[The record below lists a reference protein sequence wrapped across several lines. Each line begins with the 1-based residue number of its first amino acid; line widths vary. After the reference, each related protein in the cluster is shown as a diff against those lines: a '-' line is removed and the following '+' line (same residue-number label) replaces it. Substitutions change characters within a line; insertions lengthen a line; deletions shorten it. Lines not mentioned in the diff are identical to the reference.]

1 MSFLQNQV
9 SIETF
14 PGTVIPYTGATA
26 PNGWLL
32 CNGDPYSRTTY
43 SALYNVIGTAYN
55 TTTTSATDFNVPNFQ
70 AAFLRGAGSQTYP
83 TGVGGTTYAAS
94 AINTAQG
101 TATKTHNHDTNQSQN
116 HSHSIS
122 DTGHTHTPSAST
134 HAHNSQYE
142 YYTAARKTMTGMK
155 LITAP
160 GSQTNRDINTETTT
174 DLRVSLAN
182 ANNPTID
189 NTSLNVSSVGNNSGK
204 TNATESIPFNYAIN
218 WIIKY

>member
-43 SALYNVIGTAYN
+43 SALYNVIGTTYN
-55 TTTTSATDFNVPNFQ
+55 TATTSASDFNVPNFQ
-70 AAFLRGAGSQTYP
+70 AAFLRGAGTQTS
-83 TGVGGTTYAAS
+83 GGTEYGGS

-101 TATKTHNHDTNQSQN
+101 TATKTHSHDTTNQSQN

-122 DTGHTHTPSAST
+122 DPTHTHTPSVTNHSHDSQQTYYPRDTGGTTGFRIWNEAGNLFETSLNTQSTTALGVSIAS
-134 HAHNSQYE
+134 S
-142 YYTAARKTMTGMK
+142 
-155 LITAP
+155 
-160 GSQTNRDINTETTT
+160 
-174 DLRVSLAN
+174 
-182 ANNPTID
+182 NNPTIN
-189 NTSLNVSSVGNNSGK
+189 NTELNVRSVGDNSGK
-204 TNATESIPFNYAIN
+204 TNNTESIPFNYAIN